1 MNLTLTPNNIT
12 DNLFLNFGIIID
24 DAILGYRKFYMM
36 EREFISSIENSEEI
50 LLNSY
55 EMNIYIA
62 YANLIQYGKSYFLK
76 EIVNNISMRIFFD
89 KYMEQIGSKI
99 PVPSDI
105 VYTPATIEEL
115 NDDQKGGQ
123 KGGGLITFFL
133 LACTTI
139 SITNLNSITSIATSL
154 SPFAQTSVALN
165 IDRPIDIETGQLP
178 QAVGYQGTLNPLD
191 EEQLAKFTQQYTS
204 DTLPVDNVIDVN
216 FNELFKSNIM
226 EQMRKMMPVLQSM
239 ITSDQELYKMYVEI
253 IKGEIERINMLTSAA
268 HISLEEMCKNFAET
282 TDKDLPLPLFKLL
295 NSKMSIRLAELQQ
308 KSKELRIKKEKELT
322 SKMLIEK
329 GVSENTLEPSLE
341 ETLYSDVTKKV
352 SYMFN
357 WPSSNPST
365 KSIDLTDGK
374 NEPTVERLTNIYA
387 DVEKAV
393 ATEISELSQD
403 IDLQAFNDVAQK
415 VILELGLDTEEAQ
428 QKTNLRLYL
437 KAICQI
443 KRPIYVFNETSGL
456 LYIKDPAR
464 SRSHLQILAD
474 NVVKY
479 YPNVING
486 LTSQQNGDIKTD
498 IPDETRQTRLKSL
511 REKSIVIGDILT
523 EYNIQLVNTLTGDNS
538 VSSKENLNKYI
549 NAIVTMWINIR
560 DSTKEALRPFPVSE
574 KEIKQ
579 KEKAEQEKL
588 ELELFQ
594 KTEEHKRDIQ
604 ERFQDLMQNIE
615 QNNMTQQ
622 EWSALNEWFA
632 ITGKGATG
640 AVTDTL
646 AEMINVVVNSTADI
660 GDNTLERTKG
670 LIDRGSAGLMSIAWA
685 IAISGMI
692 LLIPLLGYSAWRTGF
707 ISALFTRAK
716 KQLDNEGKQPSVAAT
731 QLVPNPTPQYFAP
744 YQDNS
749 LTNDPKSFWDDFR
762 QEFGDD
768 EARDMLN
775 TLRDLP
781 RGGRRYNRKI
791 KNRKTRKQKK
801 RRTKKLKYGKRHF
814 TRYKKRGLT
823 KRH

>member
-1 MNLTLTPNNIT
+1 MDLFLTPNTIT
-12 DNLFLNFGIIID
+12 DNLFLNFGNIID

-36 EREFISSIENSEEI
+36 EQEFISNIEKTEDI
-50 LLNSY
+50 LLNSP

-62 YANLIQYGKSYFLK
+62 YANIIQYGKSYFLK
-76 EIVNNISMRIFFD
+76 EIVNNTYMRIFFE
-89 KYMEQIGSKI
+89 KYMEQIGTKI
-99 PVPSDI
+99 PFTSPTEYKS
-105 VYTPATIEEL
+105 ATIEEL
-115 NDDQKGGQ
+115 EEGQDGGQ

-154 SPFAQTSVALN
+154 STFAQTSIAVN
-165 IDRPIDIETGQLP
+165 IDRPINFETGQIPL
-178 QAVGYQGTLNPLD
+178 AIGYQGTLNPLD
-191 EEQLAKFTQQYTS
+191 EEDIAKFTQQYTT
-204 DTLPVDNVIDVN
+204 DTLPVNKVIDVN
-216 FNELFKSNIM
+216 FNELFKSGTM
-226 EQMRKMMPVLQSM
+226 EKMRKMMPVLQSM

-253 IKGEIERINMLTSAA
+253 IQSEIERINMLTSVA
-268 HISLEEMCKNFAET
+268 HISLEEMCRNFVET
-282 TDKDLPLPLFKLL
+282 TDRDLPLPLFKLL
-295 NSKMSIRLAELQQ
+295 NSKMFARLAELQQ
-308 KSKELRIKKEKELT
+308 KSQNLRVEKEKELT
-322 SKMLIEK
+322 TKMLIEK
-329 GVSENTLEPSLE
+329 GVPENVKEPGLSEAI
-341 ETLYSDVTKKV
+341 YSDVTKKV

-357 WPSSNPST
+357 WPSSKSST
-365 KSIDLTDGK
+365 KSLDLTDGQD
-374 NEPTVERLTNIYA
+374 EPTVEQLTNVYD

-393 ATEISELSQD
+393 AKEISELSQD
-403 IDLQAFNDVAQK
+403 IDLQAFNDVTQS
-415 VILELGLDTEEAQ
+415 VLFELGLEAEAEQ

-464 SRSHLQILAD
+464 SRSHLKILAE

-479 YPNVING
+479 HDKIIGG
-486 LTSQQNGDIKTD
+486 LTYQQDGDIKTE
-498 IPDETRQTRLKSL
+498 IPNETRQTRLKSL
-511 REKSIVIGDILT
+511 REKSIIIGDILT
-523 EYNIQLVNTLTGDNS
+523 EYDIRLVNTLTGDNS
-538 VSSKENLNKYI
+538 VSSKENINKYI
-549 NAIVTMWINIR
+549 EAIVSMWINIR

-588 ELELFQ
+588 ELEMFQ
-594 KTEEHKRDIQ
+594 KMEEHKRDMQ

-640 AVTDTL
+640 AVSDTV

-685 IAISGMI
+685 IAISGII

-716 KQLDNEGKQPSVAAT
+716 KQLDNEEKQPSVAAT
-731 QLVPNPTPQYFAP
+731 QTVPNPNPQYFAP
-744 YQDNS
+744 YQDNR
-749 LTNDPKSFWDDFR
+749 LTNDPRSFWDDFR
-762 QEFGDD
+762 QEFGDN

-791 KNRKTRKQKK
+791 RNRKTRKQQK
-801 RRTKKLKYGKRHF
+801 RKTRKLKYGKRHF
-814 TRYKKRGLT
+814 TRHKKRGLT
-823 KRH
+823 KRR